1 MLRINRT
8 FVREWAHEY
17 DRQRR
22 RTLRGRREE
31 AEERALK
38 GWLRGQPAVKHLD
51 KGHFVRLASWKTPRG
66 SAAYARNASSLVRET
81 TRLACRVVNDRL
93 KVHVLMALEG
103 VDVTVAAAI
112 LHFFYPRRF
121 PIFDRRARTT
131 LSKASLWKRSRVNDA
146 SLDAWSEYV
155 LVMRRLS
162 RRLRVSLRELDKA
175 LYGYDRWRRKRRVYT
190 SRARR

>member
-8 FVREWAHEY
+8 FVREWAREY

-38 GWLRGQPAVKHLD
+38 GWIRGQPNIKHLD
-51 KGHFVRLASWKTPRG
+51 KGHFVRLATWERPR
-66 SAAYARNASSLVRET
+66 SAESYQHSRSSLVRET
-81 TRLACRVVNDRL
+81 TRLAWRVLNDRL

-103 VDVTVAAAI
+103 VDVTVAATL

-121 PIFDRRARTT
+121 PIFDSRDRAT
-131 LSKASLWKRSRVNDA
+131 LSKAGLWTRSRVGDA
-146 SLDAWSEYV
+146 GLDSWSVYV
-155 LVMRRLS
+155 PIMRRLA
-162 RRLRVSLRELDKA
+162 RRFRVSLRDLDKA
-175 LYGYDRWRRKRRVYT
+175 LFAYDRWGRVRRG
-190 SRARR
+190 

>member
-8 FVREWAHEY
+8 FIREWAHEY

-38 GWLRGQPAVKHLD
+38 GWLRGQPATKHLD
-51 KGHFVRLASWKTPRG
+51 KRHFVRLASWKTPRG
-66 SAAYARNASSLVRET
+66 TPKYERNAPQLVRET
-81 TRLACRVVNDRL
+81 TYHASRIANERL
-93 KVHVLMALEG
+93 KVYILTALEG
-103 VDVTVAAAI
+103 VDVTVAATI
-112 LHFFYPRRF
+112 LHFFNPRRF

-131 LSKASLWKRSRVNDA
+131 LSKASLWRRSRVNDA

-155 LVMRRLS
+155 PIMRRLA
-162 RRLRVSLRELDKA
+162 RRFRVSLRDLDKA
-175 LYGYDRWRRKRRVYT
+175 LYAYDRWR
-190 SRARR
+190 